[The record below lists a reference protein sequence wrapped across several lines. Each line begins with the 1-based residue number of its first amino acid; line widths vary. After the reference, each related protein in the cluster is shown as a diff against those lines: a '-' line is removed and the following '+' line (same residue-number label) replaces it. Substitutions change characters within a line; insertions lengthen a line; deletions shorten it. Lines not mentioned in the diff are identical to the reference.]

1 MSQNNNLGCF
11 PCPSIEQRNL
21 LAIQRNSEAIA
32 ALTVSVQELSA
43 KDVSLQAQIDEWSD
57 TLDRKIVDGYRR
69 LFEPDMQ
76 AERTARE
83 NADETLSNRIESLE
97 TVVPTILPT
106 IQSTY
111 ATKADLSAVKETLQ
125 DEDIRLNTKIV
136 TGDDAVKELLNSK
149 VATLTEAI
157 SGNTASIGENKVAI
171 TNEKAARE
179 DGDNSIRADVNA
191 TVGQIYATLRG
202 EMEGIKTLLRTEFGS
217 ADTALDGKIA
227 AAVARIEALEPV
239 LARVGKLESDYS
251 AVTEDLNSLKTKV
264 NGFYHLTEEQWEET
278 QLKIAENTESIESQG
293 TRIDI
298 ELDTLRNRVTEIE
311 RILINT

>member
-83 NADETLSNRIESLE
+83 NADETLSNRITAVE
-97 TVVPTILPT
+97 TFMPTIAT
-106 IQSTY
+106 TY
-111 ATKADLSAVKETLQ
+111 ATKADLSAAKESLQ

-157 SGNTASIGENKVAI
+157 SGNTASIGENRVAI

-202 EMEGIKTLLRTEFGS
+202 EMEGIKTLLRSEFGS

-239 LARVGKLESDYS
+239 LARVGKLETDFG
-251 AVTEDLNSLKTKV
+251 ALETKV
-264 NGFYHLTEEQWEET
+264 NGFYHITEEQWEESQT
-278 QLKIAENTESIESQG
+278 KIAENTASIESQG
-293 TRIDI
+293 SRIDL
-298 ELDTLRNRVTEIE
+298 ELDTLRNRVAEIE